1 MGKQTWYIQ
10 IVELLLSHRK
20 ETITHTTIW
29 MNPENTVEQG
39 AMSCDPM
46 EMTLPNMDLWLE
58 GLLRREAG

>member
-1 MGKQTWYIQ
+1 LVHSNSGI
-10 IVELLLSHRK
+10 
-20 ETITHTTIW
+20 ITQPQEGNNYTYYN
-29 MNPENTVEQG
+29 MDENTVEQG